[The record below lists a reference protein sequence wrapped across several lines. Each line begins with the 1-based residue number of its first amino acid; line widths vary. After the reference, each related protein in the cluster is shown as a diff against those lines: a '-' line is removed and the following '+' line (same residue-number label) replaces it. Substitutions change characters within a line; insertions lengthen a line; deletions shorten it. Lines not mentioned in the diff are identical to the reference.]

1 MKKFVENQKI
11 ILIHN
16 ILYYN
21 GREPEFW
28 KIFPRS
34 GLIIHGEKPRKSYK
48 KKKKATWLIK
58 MT

>member
-34 GLIIHGEKPRKSYK
+34 GLIIHGG
-48 KKKKATWLIK
+48 KATQIV
-58 MT
+58 